1 MFGIKIMAFNNL
13 AEMYCKVTSVTAR
26 IAFNKMLE
34 TLNLFYIHHHIL
46 EIIFIKTEEPA

>member
-26 IAFNKMLE
+26 IAFNKM
-34 TLNLFYIHHHIL
+34 
-46 EIIFIKTEEPA
+46 